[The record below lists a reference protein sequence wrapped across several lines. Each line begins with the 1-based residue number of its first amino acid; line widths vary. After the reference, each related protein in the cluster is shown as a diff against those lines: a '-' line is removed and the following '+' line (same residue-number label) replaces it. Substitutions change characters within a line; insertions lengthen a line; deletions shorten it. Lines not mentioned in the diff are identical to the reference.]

1 MSDQLSRAADW
12 LNSQRKAHLATTV
25 TYRRGGLSVQ
35 LSATRGQ
42 TVFRLADGYGATVR
56 TVQRDYLVAVADLIL
71 DGTIT
76 LPLRGDQ
83 IIDDTEV
90 YEVMGPGSNEPDWR
104 FTDPDRSA
112 LRIHVKHVATEA

>member
-1 MSDQLSRAADW
+1 MSDQLSQAAEW
-12 LNSQRKAHLATTV
+12 LNDQRQAHLARTV

-56 TVQRDYLVAVADLIL
+56 TVQRDYLVAASDLIL
-71 DGTIT
+71 DGAVT
-76 LPLRGDQ
+76 LPIRGDQ
-83 IIDDTEV
+83 IVDDTEV

-104 FTDPDRSA
+104 FADPDRLA